1 MKETNTITH
10 FCNEGL
16 YISIL
21 AKHCI
26 HFLCMKYKTLSNGWC
41 IRKWCKKKTKHIF
54 WPHLCFFGINNDTY
68 CNLKKSNEKNKTEQ
82 KPRNLLVFFPS
93 FCTESN
99 LIPKS
104 SKHGCLQAIIS
115 CIMWVL
121 PSQYLRA
128 LNQSSGWCRNHHRG
142 LFLSIIILQI
152 SKGNFSNFCNVC
164 SSLQFKSSQR
174 QYFMRHV
181 AIFAFIQQAKI
192 NRSRPQSCSFKCI
205 HISYLFDL
213 CFHLCRHYFSFL
225 NEKNPNKI
233 PDCLE
238 MQRRCFSTNTFYCSK
253 VVVELAI
260 SELSLLENTCLLYI
274 FFFLSTLDPKQKWPG
289 LGLVC
294 HIPVLHFLE
303 NHPPN
308 GLLCCFSCFSHHTHK
323 YIYVWTV
330 SDTWTEFH
338 RTFRHFHT
346 DIT

>member
-16 YISIL
+16 HISTL

-54 WPHLCFFGINNDTY
+54 WPHLCFLGINNDTY

-128 LNQSSGWCRNHHRG
+128 LNHSSGVEITTGARS
-142 LFLSIIILQI
+142 FPLSFFKSAKVILVIFVTFVQAYNL
-152 SKGNFSNFCNVC
+152 KP
-164 SSLQFKSSQR
+164 KSSQR
-174 QYFMRHV
+174 RYFMCHV

-192 NRSRPQSCSFKCI
+192 NRLHVHKVAVLSVFIFHTYSVFASI
-205 HISYLFDL
+205 HVAIIFLFWM
-213 CFHLCRHYFSFL
+213 
-225 NEKNPNKI
+225 KKI
-233 PDCLE
+233 PIKF
-238 MQRRCFSTNTFYCSK
+238 QI
-253 VVVELAI
+253 V
-260 SELSLLENTCLLYI
+260 
-274 FFFLSTLDPKQKWPG
+274 
-289 LGLVC
+289 
-294 HIPVLHFLE
+294 
-303 NHPPN
+303 
-308 GLLCCFSCFSHHTHK
+308 
-323 YIYVWTV
+323 
-330 SDTWTEFH
+330 
-338 RTFRHFHT
+338 
-346 DIT
+346 